1 MTLHVVFT
9 EDGTPAWIGTEPREG
24 SEPVEAL
31 TVEFLVGHRRT
42 GTGKWVVRVPEK
54 PVAPTPEAVAE
65 AAEADYQSALAW
77 REQALREA
85 LMQESDPLFF
95 LWQRGEVTKADWL
108 AAVSEVKARFPK
120 PERP

>member
-1 MTLHVVFT
+1 MTLHVVFS
-9 EDGTPAWIGTEPREG
+9 EDGAPAWIGMEPREG
-24 SEPVEAL
+24 SEPVEDL

-42 GTGKWVVRVPEK
+42 GAGKWVVRVPQK
-54 PVAPTPEAVAE
+54 PAAPTPEAVAE
-65 AAEADYQSALAW
+65 AAEADYRSALAW

-85 LMQESDPLFF
+85 LTQESDPLFF

-108 AAVSEVKARFPK
+108 AAVSEVKARYPK